1 MGAIIISALVS
12 VIAIVGYAYFSHQDR
27 KEPRDARHY
36 D

>member
-12 VIAIVGYAYFSHQDR
+12 VIAIVGYAYFSRQDK
-27 KEPRDARHY
+27 KELRNARHF